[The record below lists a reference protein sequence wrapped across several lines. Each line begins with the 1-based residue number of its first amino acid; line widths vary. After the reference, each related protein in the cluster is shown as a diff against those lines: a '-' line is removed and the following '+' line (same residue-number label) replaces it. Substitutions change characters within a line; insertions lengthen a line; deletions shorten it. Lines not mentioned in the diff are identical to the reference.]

1 VARYA
6 IAVRASLSTP
16 EPEGI
21 QFVPP
26 AAWPA
31 AFLLAAVPFG
41 YGSPMS
47 RERDFIDRLKPLARD
62 PAARGLADDAAV
74 LAVGGEILVLTHDMI
89 VEGVHYLP
97 CDPPQDVAWKLVA
110 VNLSDLAAKG
120 ARPIGVL
127 LGYALGSVAAHD
139 AAFVDGLREALDAF
153 DVPLLGGDTVQMPDD
168 APRAHGLTAIG
179 IAHPSGTPSRAGAKA
194 GDILYMSGQVG
205 AAGLGLA
212 IARGERDGPAEWLAA
227 YRRPQPRL
235 AEGGALAALVHAMA
249 DISDGLLI
257 DAARMAEA
265 SGLAVEI
272 DLDAVPIPDSADRM
286 AAVTAGDDYE
296 LLFAGPPG
304 LSLSQPH
311 LAKITAIGRF
321 ASGHGLSLTDRSGP
335 VPLPERLGY
344 EHDAP

>member
-1 VARYA
+1 MN
-6 IAVRASLSTP
+6 AS
-16 EPEGI
+16 
-21 QFVPP
+21 
-26 AAWPA
+26 
-31 AFLLAAVPFG
+31 
-41 YGSPMS
+41 MS
-47 RERDFIDRLKPLARD
+47 REQAFLDLVKPLARH

-74 LAVGGEILVLTHDMI
+74 LELGPGALVLTHDMI

-97 CDPPQDVAWKLVA
+97 DDPPGDVAWKLVA

-127 LGYALGSVAAHD
+127 LGYALGDGDYD
-139 AAFVDGLREALDAF
+139 AAFVAGLAAALAAF
-153 DVPLLGGDTVQMPDD
+153 DVPLLGGDTVRMPDA

-179 IAHPSGTPSRAGAKA
+179 KAPPHGTPSRAGAMA
-194 GDILYMSGQVG
+194 GDLLYMTGRVG

-235 AEGGALAALVHAMA
+235 AEGQALAPLVHAMA

-265 SGLAVEI
+265 SRLAVEI
-272 DLDAVPIPDSADRM
+272 DLPAVPIPEGADRL
-286 AAVTAGDDYE
+286 AAATAGDDYE
-296 LLFAGPPG
+296 LLFAAPPG
-304 LSLSQPH
+304 LNLLQH
-311 LAKITAIGRF
+311 DLAMVTPIGRF
-321 ASGHGLSLTDRSGP
+321 RDGSGLTLHGEQGVLA
-335 VPLPERLGY
+335 LPDMLGY

>member
-1 VARYA
+1 
-6 IAVRASLSTP
+6 
-16 EPEGI
+16 
-21 QFVPP
+21 
-26 AAWPA
+26 
-31 AFLLAAVPFG
+31 
-41 YGSPMS
+41 MS
-47 RERDFIDRLKPLARD
+47 REQAFIDMLKPLARD
-62 PAARGLADDAAV
+62 PAARGLVDDAAV
-74 LAVGGEILVLTHDMI
+74 LAVGGESLVLTHDMI

-97 CDPPQDVAWKLVA
+97 GDPPQDVAWKLVA

-127 LGYALGSVAAHD
+127 LGYALGGSPAAD
-139 AAFVDGLREALDAF
+139 AAFVDGLRDALATF
-153 DVPLLGGDTVQMPDD
+153 AVPLLGGDTVRMPEY

-179 IAHPSGTPSRAGAKA
+179 VAHPSGAPSRAGAEA
-194 GDILYMSGQVG
+194 GDILYMTGQVG

-212 IARGERDGPAEWLAA
+212 IARGERDGPVEWLAA

-235 AEGGALAALVHAMA
+235 AEGQALAPLVHAMA

-257 DAARMAEA
+257 DATRMADA

-272 DLDAVPIPDSADRM
+272 DLDAVPIPEGADRM

-311 LAKITAIGRF
+311 FARISAIGRF
-321 ASGHGLSLTDRSGP
+321 ASGRGLSLSDRNGP
-335 VPLPERLGY
+335 VPLPDSLGY